1 MPNAVLPLR
10 LGVGSLLCRCCTIVL
25 TTIRLLVEGLIFVPP
40 LLSKN
45 GAGGILYSGLS
56 VCQWVCESVSRGKA
70 ETEVFRAQDWD
81 EVEAFMCGA
90 VLRVAAV
97 AWFPIKLRLSH
108 FCWLSFKLKLMSW
121 TTNTKGRFQSC
132 AVEHSS
138 NGRCKRSWICHQ
150 METDKLTNILPGM
163 CTRPSLS
170 RLRRRG
176 WEAQAKTN

>member
-97 AWFPIKLRLSH
+97 AWFFPL
-108 FCWLSFKLKLMSW
+108 
-121 TTNTKGRFQSC
+121 NYG
-132 AVEHSS
+132 
-138 NGRCKRSWICHQ
+138 CHIFV
-150 METDKLTNILPGM
+150 DWVA
-163 CTRPSLS
+163 SLS
-170 RLRRRG
+170 RRHERLKAVFKVVL
-176 WEAQAKTN
+176 WNTHL